1 MKKNIILYSF
11 IALLSGTAGCS
22 DMLDEYPLDAI
33 SPETYYNNADE
44 LRSATNQFYG
54 MFPGAA
60 SGYTESAD
68 VVCIFNLPAE
78 VQGIRTVPTSGGGW
92 NWEYLRA
99 VNFYL
104 SHSVRCDDVDAREHF
119 DGIARFFRAY
129 FYFEKVKRFGEVPW
143 FDRELSSTDPELFRP
158 RDSRDFI
165 MDKILDDLTYA
176 INNISD
182 KKDLY
187 NVTHWTALALKS
199 RICLF
204 EGTFRKYHGIPGYEK
219 FLNECATASKLFIDN
234 APYAIYQTGAQP
246 YRDLFSSMNA
256 IEEEVILARDYDR
269 SQNVMHEA
277 NANTLSPTYGRPGMN
292 KKIVNSY
299 LMTNGDR
306 FTDQPGYETMQYYDE
321 MQNRDPRLTQTV
333 VGPGY
338 MRINSDAVSSPNFGA
353 STTGYQITKW
363 VTDASGDGYLGSSN
377 DYILFRAAE
386 VYLNYAEAK
395 AELGTLTTGY
405 QITKWV
411 TDASGDGYLG
421 SSNDYILFRAAEVY
435 LNYAEAKAELGTLTQ
450 EDLKISI
457 KKIRDRVGMPN
468 IDMDAAN
475 ANPDPYLCA
484 LESGYQNVTGP
495 NKGVILEIRR
505 ERTIELLLEGFRYYD
520 IIRWK
525 EGKVFEQPYKGMY
538 FPGLTQGSGDNRYD
552 VFDMNDGTVG
562 DKEKVDICIYTGKK
576 PSVKNIRKFYKLG
589 DEFVLT
595 DGDKGNIICHDIEKE
610 PRQWRED
617 RDYLYPI
624 PTQERLLSNGTLS
637 QNPNW
642 NDGLDF

>member
-176 INNISD
+176 IDNISD

-353 STTGYQITKW
+353 S
-363 VTDASGDGYLGSSN
+363 
-377 DYILFRAAE
+377 
-386 VYLNYAEAK
+386 
-395 AELGTLTTGY
+395 TTGY

>member
-22 DMLDEYPLDAI
+22 DLLDEYPLDAI

-129 FYFEKVKRFGEVPW
+129 FYFEKVKRFSEVPW

-395 AELGTLTTGY
+395 AELGTLT
-405 QITKWV
+405 
-411 TDASGDGYLG
+411 
-421 SSNDYILFRAAEVY
+421 
-435 LNYAEAKAELGTLTQ
+435 Q

-595 DGDKGNIICHDIEKE
+595 NGDKGNIICHDIEKE

-642 NDGLDF
+642 DDGLDF

>member
-176 INNISD
+176 IDNISD

-204 EGTFRKYHGIPGYEK
+204 EGTFRKYHGVPGYEK

-395 AELGTLTTGY
+395 AELGTLT
-405 QITKWV
+405 
-411 TDASGDGYLG
+411 
-421 SSNDYILFRAAEVY
+421 
-435 LNYAEAKAELGTLTQ
+435 Q
-450 EDLKISI
+450 EDLEISI
-457 KKIRDRVGMPN
+457 KKIRDRVSMPN

-576 PSVKNIRKFYKLG
+576 PSVKNMRKFYKLG

-642 NDGLDF
+642 DDGLDF

>member
-395 AELGTLTTGY
+395 AELGTLT
-405 QITKWV
+405 
-411 TDASGDGYLG
+411 
-421 SSNDYILFRAAEVY
+421 
-435 LNYAEAKAELGTLTQ
+435 Q
-450 EDLKISI
+450 EDLEISI

-505 ERTIELLLEGFRYYD
+505 ERTIELCLEGHRYYD

-525 EGKVFEQPYKGMY
+525 EGKMFEQPFLGMY

-552 VFDMNDGTVG
+552 VFDMNDGIAG

-610 PRQWRED
+610 PRQWNEE
-617 RDYLYPI
+617 RDYFFPI
-624 PTQERLLSNGTLS
+624 PTTERSLTNGALT
-637 QNPNW
+637 QNPGW

>member
-338 MRINSDAVSSPNFGA
+338 MRINSDKVESPNFSS

-395 AELGTLTTGY
+395 AELGTLT
-405 QITKWV
+405 Q
-411 TDASGDGYLG
+411 D
-421 SSNDYILFRAAEVY
+421 
-435 LNYAEAKAELGTLTQ
+435 
-450 EDLKISI
+450 DLKISI

-468 IDMDAAN
+468 IDMLAAN

-484 LESGYQNVTGP
+484 PETGYRNVTGP

-505 ERTIELLLEGFRYYD
+505 ERTIELCLEGHRYYD

-525 EGKVFEQPYKGMY
+525 EGKMFEQPFLGMY

-562 DKEKVDICIYTGKK
+562 DTEKVDICIYTGKK

-589 DEFVLT
+589 EEFVLT

-610 PRQWRED
+610 PRQWNED
-617 RDYLYPI
+617 RDYFFPI
-624 PTQERLLSNGTLS
+624 PTTERSLTNGALT
-637 QNPNW
+637 QNPGW

>member
-22 DMLDEYPLDAI
+22 DMLDQYPLDAI

-176 INNISD
+176 IDNISD

-204 EGTFRKYHGIPGYEK
+204 EGTFRKYHGVPGYEK

-363 VTDASGDGYLGSSN
+363 VTDASGDGYM
-377 DYILFRAAE
+377 
-386 VYLNYAEAK
+386 
-395 AELGTLTTGY
+395 
-405 QITKWV
+405 
-411 TDASGDGYLG
+411 G

-468 IDMDAAN
+468 IDMLAAN

-484 LESGYQNVTGP
+484 PETGYRNVTGP

-505 ERTIELLLEGFRYYD
+505 ERTIELCLEGHRYYD

-525 EGKVFEQPYKGMY
+525 EGKMFEQPFLGMY

-576 PSVKNIRKFYKLG
+576 PSVRNIRKFYKLG
-589 DEFVLT
+589 EEFVLT

-610 PRQWRED
+610 PRQWNEE
-617 RDYLYPI
+617 RDYFFPI
-624 PTQERLLSNGTLS
+624 PTTERSLTNGALT
-637 QNPNW
+637 QNPGW

>member
-22 DMLDEYPLDAI
+22 DMLDQYPLDAI

-204 EGTFRKYHGIPGYEK
+204 EGTYRKYHGIPGYEK
-219 FLNECATASKLFIDN
+219 FLDECATASKLFIDN
-234 APYAIYQTGAQP
+234 APYAIYKTGAQP

-269 SQNVMHEA
+269 AQNVMHEA

-338 MRINSDAVSSPNFGA
+338 MRINSTTVSSPNFGA

-395 AELGTLTTGY
+395 AELGTLT
-405 QITKWV
+405 Q
-411 TDASGDGYLG
+411 D
-421 SSNDYILFRAAEVY
+421 
-435 LNYAEAKAELGTLTQ
+435 
-450 EDLKISI
+450 DLKISI

-525 EGKVFEQPYKGMY
+525 EGKIFEQPYKGMY
-538 FPGLTQGSGDNRYD
+538 FPGLTKGSGENRYD

-642 NDGLDF
+642 DDGLDF

>member
-165 MDKILDDLTYA
+165 MDKILDDLTYD

-353 STTGYQITKW
+353 S
-363 VTDASGDGYLGSSN
+363 
-377 DYILFRAAE
+377 
-386 VYLNYAEAK
+386 
-395 AELGTLTTGY
+395 TTGY

-642 NDGLDF
+642 DDGLDF

>member
-22 DMLDEYPLDAI
+22 DMLDQYPLDAI

-68 VVCIFNLPAE
+68 VVCTFNLPAE

-204 EGTFRKYHGIPGYEK
+204 EGTYRKYHGIPGYEK
-219 FLNECATASKLFIDN
+219 FLDECATASKLFIDN
-234 APYAIYQTGAQP
+234 APYAIYKTGAQP

-256 IEEEVILARDYDR
+256 IEEEVNYDR
-269 SQNVMHEA
+269 AQNVMHEA

-338 MRINSDAVSSPNFGA
+338 MRINSTTVSSPNFGA

-395 AELGTLTTGY
+395 AELGTLT
-405 QITKWV
+405 Q
-411 TDASGDGYLG
+411 D
-421 SSNDYILFRAAEVY
+421 
-435 LNYAEAKAELGTLTQ
+435 
-450 EDLKISI
+450 DLKISI

-468 IDMDAAN
+468 IDMLAAN

-484 LESGYQNVTGP
+484 PETGYRNVTGP

-505 ERTIELLLEGFRYYD
+505 ERTIELCLEGHRYYD

-525 EGKVFEQPYKGMY
+525 EGKMFEQPFLGMY

-552 VFDMNDGTVG
+552 VFDMNDGIAG

-589 DEFVLT
+589 EEFVLT

-610 PRQWRED
+610 PRQWNEE
-617 RDYLYPI
+617 RDYFFPI
-624 PTQERLLSNGTLS
+624 PTTERSLTNGALT
-637 QNPNW
+637 QNPGW

>member
-277 NANTLSPTYGRPGMN
+277 NANTLSPTYGRPSMN

-353 STTGYQITKW
+353 S
-363 VTDASGDGYLGSSN
+363 
-377 DYILFRAAE
+377 
-386 VYLNYAEAK
+386 
-395 AELGTLTTGY
+395 TTGY

-538 FPGLTQGSGDNRYD
+538 FPGLTQGSGTTRYD

-642 NDGLDF
+642 DDGLDF

>member
-176 INNISD
+176 IDNISD

-204 EGTFRKYHGIPGYEK
+204 EGTFRKYHGVPGYEK

-306 FTDQPGYETMQYYDE
+306 FTDQPGYKTMQYYDE

-353 STTGYQITKW
+353 STTGYQIIKW
-363 VTDASGDGYLGSSN
+363 VTDASGDGYM
-377 DYILFRAAE
+377 
-386 VYLNYAEAK
+386 
-395 AELGTLTTGY
+395 
-405 QITKWV
+405 
-411 TDASGDGYLG
+411 G

-450 EDLKISI
+450 EDLEISI
-457 KKIRDRVGMPN
+457 KKIRDRVSMPN
-468 IDMDAAN
+468 IDMLAAN

-484 LESGYQNVTGP
+484 PETGYRNVTDP

-525 EGKVFEQPYKGMY
+525 EGKMFEQPFLGMY

-552 VFDMNDGTVG
+552 VFDMNDGIAG

-642 NDGLDF
+642 DDGLDF

>member
-22 DMLDEYPLDAI
+22 DMLDQYPLDAI

-68 VVCIFNLPAE
+68 VVCTFNLPAE

-158 RDSRDFI
+158 RDSRDSI
-165 MDKILDDLTYA
+165 TDEILDDLTYA

-204 EGTFRKYHGIPGYEK
+204 EGTYRKYHGIPGYEK
-219 FLNECATASKLFIDN
+219 FLDECATASKLFIDN
-234 APYAIYQTGAQP
+234 APYAIYKTGAQP

-269 SQNVMHEA
+269 AQNVMHEA

-353 STTGYQITKW
+353 S
-363 VTDASGDGYLGSSN
+363 
-377 DYILFRAAE
+377 
-386 VYLNYAEAK
+386 
-395 AELGTLTTGY
+395 TTGY

-595 DGDKGNIICHDIEKE
+595 NGDKGNIICHDIEKE

-642 NDGLDF
+642 DDGLDF

>member
-395 AELGTLTTGY
+395 AELGTLT
-405 QITKWV
+405 Q
-411 TDASGDGYLG
+411 D
-421 SSNDYILFRAAEVY
+421 
-435 LNYAEAKAELGTLTQ
+435 
-450 EDLKISI
+450 DLKISI

-610 PRQWRED
+610 PRQWNEE
-617 RDYLYPI
+617 RDYFFPI
-624 PTQERLLSNGTLS
+624 PTTERSLTNGALT
-637 QNPNW
+637 QNPGW

>member
-22 DMLDEYPLDAI
+22 DMLDQYPLDAI

-68 VVCIFNLPAE
+68 VVCTFNLPAE

-204 EGTFRKYHGIPGYEK
+204 EGTYRKYHGIPGYEK
-219 FLNECATASKLFIDN
+219 FLDECATASKLFIDN
-234 APYAIYQTGAQP
+234 APYAIYKTGAQP

-269 SQNVMHEA
+269 AQNVMHEA

-321 MQNRDPRLTQTV
+321 MQTRDPRLTQTV

-386 VYLNYAEAK
+386 A
-395 AELGTLTTGY
+395 
-405 QITKWV
+405 
-411 TDASGDGYLG
+411 
-421 SSNDYILFRAAEVY
+421 Y

-595 DGDKGNIICHDIEKE
+595 NGDKGNIICHDIEKE

-642 NDGLDF
+642 DDGLDF

>member
-338 MRINSDAVSSPNFGA
+338 MRINSDKVESPNFSS
-353 STTGYQITKW
+353 STTGYQIIKW
-363 VTDASGDGYLGSSN
+363 VTDASGDGYM
-377 DYILFRAAE
+377 
-386 VYLNYAEAK
+386 
-395 AELGTLTTGY
+395 
-405 QITKWV
+405 
-411 TDASGDGYLG
+411 G

-450 EDLKISI
+450 EDLEISI

-468 IDMDAAN
+468 IDMLAAN

-484 LESGYQNVTGP
+484 PETGYRNVTDP

-505 ERTIELLLEGFRYYD
+505 ERTIELCLEGHRYYD

-525 EGKVFEQPYKGMY
+525 EGKMFEQPFLGMY

-552 VFDMNDGTVG
+552 VFDMNDGIAG

-589 DEFVLT
+589 EEFVLT

-610 PRQWRED
+610 PRQWNEE
-617 RDYLYPI
+617 RDYFFPI
-624 PTQERLLSNGTLS
+624 PTTERSLTNGALT
-637 QNPNW
+637 QNPGW

>member
-176 INNISD
+176 IDNISD

-204 EGTFRKYHGIPGYEK
+204 EGTFRKYHGVPGYEK

-395 AELGTLTTGY
+395 AELGTLT
-405 QITKWV
+405 
-411 TDASGDGYLG
+411 
-421 SSNDYILFRAAEVY
+421 
-435 LNYAEAKAELGTLTQ
+435 Q
-450 EDLKISI
+450 EDLEISI
-457 KKIRDRVGMPN
+457 KKIRDRVSMPN

-589 DEFVLT
+589 EEFVLT

-610 PRQWRED
+610 PRQWNEE
-617 RDYLYPI
+617 RDYFFPI
-624 PTQERLLSNGTLS
+624 PTTERSLTNGALT
-637 QNPNW
+637 QNPGW

>member
-1 MKKNIILYSF
+1 MKKNIILSSF

-395 AELGTLTTGY
+395 AELGTLT
-405 QITKWV
+405 
-411 TDASGDGYLG
+411 
-421 SSNDYILFRAAEVY
+421 
-435 LNYAEAKAELGTLTQ
+435 Q
-450 EDLKISI
+450 EDLEISI

-642 NDGLDF
+642 DDGLDF

>member
-158 RDSRDFI
+158 RDSRDII

-306 FTDQPGYETMQYYDE
+306 FTDQPGYKTMQYYDE

-353 STTGYQITKW
+353 S
-363 VTDASGDGYLGSSN
+363 
-377 DYILFRAAE
+377 
-386 VYLNYAEAK
+386 
-395 AELGTLTTGY
+395 TTGY

-589 DEFVLT
+589 EEFVLT

-610 PRQWRED
+610 PRQWNEE
-617 RDYLYPI
+617 RDYFFPI
-624 PTQERLLSNGTLS
+624 PTTERSLTNGALT
-637 QNPNW
+637 QNPGW

>member
-176 INNISD
+176 IDNISD

-204 EGTFRKYHGIPGYEK
+204 EGTFRKYHGVPGYEK

-395 AELGTLTTGY
+395 AELGTLT
-405 QITKWV
+405 Q
-411 TDASGDGYLG
+411 D
-421 SSNDYILFRAAEVY
+421 
-435 LNYAEAKAELGTLTQ
+435 
-450 EDLKISI
+450 DLKISI
-457 KKIRDRVGMPN
+457 KQIRDRVGMPN
-468 IDMDAAN
+468 IDMLAAN

-484 LESGYQNVTGP
+484 PETGYRNVTGP

-505 ERTIELLLEGFRYYD
+505 ERTIELCLEGHRYYD

-525 EGKVFEQPYKGMY
+525 EGKMFEQPFLGMY

-562 DKEKVDICIYTGKK
+562 DTEKVDICIYTGKK

-589 DEFVLT
+589 EEFVLT

-610 PRQWRED
+610 PRQWNED
-617 RDYLYPI
+617 RDYFFPI
-624 PTQERLLSNGTLS
+624 PTTERSLTNGALT
-637 QNPNW
+637 QNPGW

>member
-22 DMLDEYPLDAI
+22 DMLDQYPLDAI

-68 VVCIFNLPAE
+68 VVCTFNLPAE

-204 EGTFRKYHGIPGYEK
+204 EGTYRKYHGIPGYEK
-219 FLNECATASKLFIDN
+219 FLDECATASKLFIDN
-234 APYAIYQTGAQP
+234 APYAIYKTGAQP

-269 SQNVMHEA
+269 AQNVMHEA

-338 MRINSDAVSSPNFGA
+338 MRINSTTVSSPNFGA

-395 AELGTLTTGY
+395 AELGTLT
-405 QITKWV
+405 Q
-411 TDASGDGYLG
+411 D
-421 SSNDYILFRAAEVY
+421 
-435 LNYAEAKAELGTLTQ
+435 
-450 EDLKISI
+450 DLKISI

-484 LESGYQNVTGP
+484 PETGYRNVTGP

-505 ERTIELLLEGFRYYD
+505 ERTIELCLEGHRYYD

-525 EGKVFEQPYKGMY
+525 EGKMFEQPFLGMY

-552 VFDMNDGTVG
+552 VFDMNDGIAG

-589 DEFVLT
+589 EEFVLT

-642 NDGLDF
+642 DDGLDF

>member
-338 MRINSDAVSSPNFGA
+338 MRINSDKVESPNFSS
-353 STTGYQITKW
+353 STTGYQIIKW
-363 VTDASGDGYLGSSN
+363 VTDASGDGYM
-377 DYILFRAAE
+377 
-386 VYLNYAEAK
+386 
-395 AELGTLTTGY
+395 
-405 QITKWV
+405 
-411 TDASGDGYLG
+411 G

-505 ERTIELLLEGFRYYD
+505 ERTIELCLEGHRYYD

-525 EGKVFEQPYKGMY
+525 EGKMFEQPFLGMY

-610 PRQWRED
+610 PRQWNED
-617 RDYLYPI
+617 RDYFFPI
-624 PTQERLLSNGTLS
+624 PTTERSLTNGALT
-637 QNPNW
+637 QNPGW

>member
-395 AELGTLTTGY
+395 AELGTLT
-405 QITKWV
+405 
-411 TDASGDGYLG
+411 
-421 SSNDYILFRAAEVY
+421 
-435 LNYAEAKAELGTLTQ
+435 Q
-450 EDLKISI
+450 EDLEISN

-495 NKGVILEIRR
+495 TKGVILEIRR

-589 DEFVLT
+589 EEFVLT

-610 PRQWRED
+610 PRQWNEE
-617 RDYLYPI
+617 RDYFFPI
-624 PTQERLLSNGTLS
+624 PTTERSLTNGALT
-637 QNPNW
+637 QNPGW

>member
-395 AELGTLTTGY
+395 AELGTLT
-405 QITKWV
+405 
-411 TDASGDGYLG
+411 
-421 SSNDYILFRAAEVY
+421 
-435 LNYAEAKAELGTLTQ
+435 Q

-468 IDMDAAN
+468 IDMLAAN

-484 LESGYQNVTGP
+484 PETGYRNVTGP
-495 NKGVILEIRR
+495 NTGVILEIRR

-642 NDGLDF
+642 DDGLDF

>member
-158 RDSRDFI
+158 RDSRDII

-306 FTDQPGYETMQYYDE
+306 FTDQPGYKTMQYYDE

-338 MRINSDAVSSPNFGA
+338 MRINSDKVESPNFSS
-353 STTGYQITKW
+353 STTGYQIIKW
-363 VTDASGDGYLGSSN
+363 VTDASGDGYM
-377 DYILFRAAE
+377 
-386 VYLNYAEAK
+386 
-395 AELGTLTTGY
+395 
-405 QITKWV
+405 
-411 TDASGDGYLG
+411 G

-468 IDMDAAN
+468 IDMLAAN

-484 LESGYQNVTGP
+484 PETGYRNVTGP

-505 ERTIELLLEGFRYYD
+505 ERTIELCLEGHRYYD

-525 EGKVFEQPYKGMY
+525 EGKMFEQPFLGMY

-552 VFDMNDGTVG
+552 VFDMNDGIAG

-589 DEFVLT
+589 EEFVLT

>member
-219 FLNECATASKLFIDN
+219 FWIEGATASKLFIDN

-306 FTDQPGYETMQYYDE
+306 FTDQPGYKTMQYYDE

-338 MRINSDAVSSPNFGA
+338 MRINSDKVESPNFSS
-353 STTGYQITKW
+353 STTGYQIIKW
-363 VTDASGDGYLGSSN
+363 VTDASGDGYM
-377 DYILFRAAE
+377 
-386 VYLNYAEAK
+386 
-395 AELGTLTTGY
+395 
-405 QITKWV
+405 
-411 TDASGDGYLG
+411 G

-468 IDMDAAN
+468 IDMLAAN

-484 LESGYQNVTGP
+484 PETGYRNVTGP

-505 ERTIELLLEGFRYYD
+505 ERTIELCLEGHRYYD

-525 EGKVFEQPYKGMY
+525 EGKMFEQPFLGMY

-552 VFDMNDGTVG
+552 VFDMNDGIAG

-589 DEFVLT
+589 EEFVLT

-610 PRQWRED
+610 PRQWNEE
-617 RDYLYPI
+617 RDYFFPI
-624 PTQERLLSNGTLS
+624 PTTERSLTNGALT
-637 QNPNW
+637 QNPGW

>member
-176 INNISD
+176 IDNISD

-204 EGTFRKYHGIPGYEK
+204 EGTFRKYHGVPGYEK

-338 MRINSDAVSSPNFGA
+338 MRINSDKVESPNFSS
-353 STTGYQITKW
+353 STTGYQIIKW
-363 VTDASGDGYLGSSN
+363 VTDASGDGYM
-377 DYILFRAAE
+377 
-386 VYLNYAEAK
+386 
-395 AELGTLTTGY
+395 
-405 QITKWV
+405 
-411 TDASGDGYLG
+411 G

-450 EDLKISI
+450 DDLKISI
-457 KKIRDRVGMPN
+457 KQIRDRVGMPN
-468 IDMDAAN
+468 IDMLAAN

-484 LESGYQNVTGP
+484 PETGYRNVTGP

-505 ERTIELLLEGFRYYD
+505 ERTIELCLEGHRYYD

-525 EGKVFEQPYKGMY
+525 EGKMFEQPFLGMY

-562 DKEKVDICIYTGKK
+562 DTEKVDICIYTGKK

-589 DEFVLT
+589 EEFVLT

-610 PRQWRED
+610 PRQWNED
-617 RDYLYPI
+617 RDYFFPI
-624 PTQERLLSNGTLS
+624 PTTERSLTNGALT
-637 QNPNW
+637 QNPGW

>member
-78 VQGIRTVPTSGGGW
+78 VQCIRTVPTSGGGW

-395 AELGTLTTGY
+395 AELGTLT
-405 QITKWV
+405 
-411 TDASGDGYLG
+411 
-421 SSNDYILFRAAEVY
+421 
-435 LNYAEAKAELGTLTQ
+435 Q

-642 NDGLDF
+642 DDGLDF

>member
-395 AELGTLTTGY
+395 AELGTLT
-405 QITKWV
+405 
-411 TDASGDGYLG
+411 
-421 SSNDYILFRAAEVY
+421 
-435 LNYAEAKAELGTLTQ
+435 Q

-589 DEFVLT
+589 DEFVLPE
-595 DGDKGNIICHDIEKE
+595 GDKGNIICHDIEKE

-642 NDGLDF
+642 DDGLDF

>member
-395 AELGTLTTGY
+395 AELGTLT
-405 QITKWV
+405 
-411 TDASGDGYLG
+411 
-421 SSNDYILFRAAEVY
+421 
-435 LNYAEAKAELGTLTQ
+435 Q
-450 EDLKISI
+450 EDLEISI

-505 ERTIELLLEGFRYYD
+505 ERTIELCLEGHRYYD

-610 PRQWRED
+610 PRQWNEE
-617 RDYLYPI
+617 RDYFFPI
-624 PTQERLLSNGTLS
+624 PTTERSLTNGALT
-637 QNPNW
+637 QNPGW

>member
-22 DMLDEYPLDAI
+22 DMLDQYPLDAI

-68 VVCIFNLPAE
+68 VVCTFNLPAE

-204 EGTFRKYHGIPGYEK
+204 EGTYRKYHGIPGYEK
-219 FLNECATASKLFIDN
+219 FLDECATASKLFIDN
-234 APYAIYQTGAQP
+234 APYAIYKTGAQP

-269 SQNVMHEA
+269 AQNVMHEA

-299 LMTNGDR
+299 LMTDGTR
-306 FTDQPGYETMQYYDE
+306 FTDQPGYKTMQYYDE

-338 MRINSDAVSSPNFGA
+338 MRINSDKVESPNFSS
-353 STTGYQITKW
+353 STTGYQIIKW
-363 VTDASGDGYLGSSN
+363 VTDASGDGYM
-377 DYILFRAAE
+377 
-386 VYLNYAEAK
+386 
-395 AELGTLTTGY
+395 
-405 QITKWV
+405 
-411 TDASGDGYLG
+411 G

-450 EDLKISI
+450 EDLEISI

-468 IDMDAAN
+468 IDMLAAK

-484 LESGYQNVTGP
+484 PETGYRNVTGP

-505 ERTIELLLEGFRYYD
+505 ERTIELCLEGHRYYD

-525 EGKVFEQPYKGMY
+525 EGKMFEQPFLGMY

-589 DEFVLT
+589 EEFVLT

-610 PRQWRED
+610 PRQWNEE
-617 RDYLYPI
+617 RDYFFPI
-624 PTQERLLSNGTLS
+624 PTTERSLTNGALT
-637 QNPNW
+637 QNPGW

>member
-22 DMLDEYPLDAI
+22 DMLDQYPLDAI

-219 FLNECATASKLFIDN
+219 FLNECAAASKLFIDN
-234 APYAIYQTGAQP
+234 APYVIYQTGAQP

-395 AELGTLTTGY
+395 AELGTLT
-405 QITKWV
+405 
-411 TDASGDGYLG
+411 
-421 SSNDYILFRAAEVY
+421 
-435 LNYAEAKAELGTLTQ
+435 Q
-450 EDLKISI
+450 EDLEISI

-468 IDMDAAN
+468 IDMLAAN

-484 LESGYQNVTGP
+484 PETGYRNVTGP

-525 EGKVFEQPYKGMY
+525 EGKMFEQPFLGMY

-552 VFDMNDGTVG
+552 VFDMNDGIAG

-589 DEFVLT
+589 EEFVLT

-610 PRQWRED
+610 PRQWNEE
-617 RDYLYPI
+617 RDYFFPI
-624 PTQERLLSNGTLS
+624 PTTERSLTNGALT
-637 QNPNW
+637 QNPGW

>member
-269 SQNVMHEA
+269 AQNVMHEA

-338 MRINSDAVSSPNFGA
+338 MRINSDKVESPNFSS
-353 STTGYQITKW
+353 STTGYQIIKW
-363 VTDASGDGYLGSSN
+363 VTDASGDGYM
-377 DYILFRAAE
+377 
-386 VYLNYAEAK
+386 
-395 AELGTLTTGY
+395 
-405 QITKWV
+405 
-411 TDASGDGYLG
+411 G

-450 EDLKISI
+450 EDLEISI

-468 IDMDAAN
+468 IDMLAAN

-484 LESGYQNVTGP
+484 PETGYRNVTDP

-505 ERTIELLLEGFRYYD
+505 ERTIELCLEGHRYYD

-525 EGKVFEQPYKGMY
+525 EGKMFEQPFLGMY

-552 VFDMNDGTVG
+552 VFDMNDGIAG

-610 PRQWRED
+610 PRQWNEE
-617 RDYLYPI
+617 RDYFFPI
-624 PTQERLLSNGTLS
+624 PTTERSLTNGALT
-637 QNPNW
+637 QNPGW

>member
-176 INNISD
+176 IDNISD

-395 AELGTLTTGY
+395 AELGTLT
-405 QITKWV
+405 
-411 TDASGDGYLG
+411 
-421 SSNDYILFRAAEVY
+421 
-435 LNYAEAKAELGTLTQ
+435 Q
-450 EDLKISI
+450 EDLEISI

-595 DGDKGNIICHDIEKE
+595 DGDKGYIICHDIEKE

-642 NDGLDF
+642 DDGLDF

>member
-22 DMLDEYPLDAI
+22 DMLDQYPLDAI

-68 VVCIFNLPAE
+68 VVCTFNLPAE

-204 EGTFRKYHGIPGYEK
+204 EGTYRKYHGIPGYEK
-219 FLNECATASKLFIDN
+219 FLDECATASKLFIDN
-234 APYAIYQTGAQP
+234 APYAIYKTGAQP

-269 SQNVMHEA
+269 AQNVMHEA

-338 MRINSDAVSSPNFGA
+338 MRINSTTVSSPNFGA
-353 STTGYQITKW
+353 STTGYQI
-363 VTDASGDGYLGSSN
+363 
-377 DYILFRAAE
+377 I
-386 VYLNYAEAK
+386 
-395 AELGTLTTGY
+395 
-405 QITKWV
+405 KWV

-450 EDLKISI
+450 DDLKISI

-525 EGKVFEQPYKGMY
+525 EGKIFEQPYKGMY
-538 FPGLTQGSGDNRYD
+538 FPGLTKGSGENRYD

-642 NDGLDF
+642 DDGLDF

>member
-22 DMLDEYPLDAI
+22 DMLDQYPLDAI

-68 VVCIFNLPAE
+68 VVCTFNLPAE

-204 EGTFRKYHGIPGYEK
+204 EGTYRKYHGIPGYEK
-219 FLNECATASKLFIDN
+219 FLDECATASKLFIDN
-234 APYAIYQTGAQP
+234 APYAIYKTGAQP

-269 SQNVMHEA
+269 AQNVMHEA

-338 MRINSDAVSSPNFGA
+338 MRINSTTVSSPNFGA

-395 AELGTLTTGY
+395 AELGTLT
-405 QITKWV
+405 Q
-411 TDASGDGYLG
+411 D
-421 SSNDYILFRAAEVY
+421 
-435 LNYAEAKAELGTLTQ
+435 
-450 EDLKISI
+450 DLKISI

-484 LESGYQNVTGP
+484 PETGYRNVTGP

-505 ERTIELLLEGFRYYD
+505 ERTIELCLEGHRYYD

-525 EGKVFEQPYKGMY
+525 EGKMFEQPFLGMY

-552 VFDMNDGTVG
+552 VFDMNDGIAG

-589 DEFVLT
+589 EEFVLT

-610 PRQWRED
+610 PRQWNEE
-617 RDYLYPI
+617 RDYFFPI
-624 PTQERLLSNGTLS
+624 PTTERSLTNGALT
-637 QNPNW
+637 QNPGW

>member
-22 DMLDEYPLDAI
+22 DMLDQYPLDAI

-68 VVCIFNLPAE
+68 VVCTFNLPAE

-204 EGTFRKYHGIPGYEK
+204 EGTYRKYHGIPGYEK
-219 FLNECATASKLFIDN
+219 FLDECATASKLFIDN
-234 APYAIYQTGAQP
+234 APYAIYKTGAQP

-269 SQNVMHEA
+269 AQNVMHEA

-338 MRINSDAVSSPNFGA
+338 MRINSTTVSSPNFGA

-377 DYILFRAAE
+377 DYILFRA
-386 VYLNYAEAK
+386 
-395 AELGTLTTGY
+395 T
-405 QITKWV
+405 
-411 TDASGDGYLG
+411 
-421 SSNDYILFRAAEVY
+421 EVY

-450 EDLKISI
+450 DDLKISI

-525 EGKVFEQPYKGMY
+525 EGKIFEQPYKGMY
-538 FPGLTQGSGDNRYD
+538 FPGLTKGSGENRYD

-642 NDGLDF
+642 DDGLDF

>member
-219 FLNECATASKLFIDN
+219 FLNKCATASKLFIDN

-321 MQNRDPRLTQTV
+321 MQNRDPRLIQTV

-395 AELGTLTTGY
+395 AELGTLT
-405 QITKWV
+405 
-411 TDASGDGYLG
+411 
-421 SSNDYILFRAAEVY
+421 
-435 LNYAEAKAELGTLTQ
+435 Q
-450 EDLKISI
+450 EDLEISI

-642 NDGLDF
+642 DDGLDF

>member
-338 MRINSDAVSSPNFGA
+338 MRINSTTVSSPNFGA
-353 STTGYQITKW
+353 S
-363 VTDASGDGYLGSSN
+363 
-377 DYILFRAAE
+377 
-386 VYLNYAEAK
+386 
-395 AELGTLTTGY
+395 TTGY

-642 NDGLDF
+642 DDGLDF